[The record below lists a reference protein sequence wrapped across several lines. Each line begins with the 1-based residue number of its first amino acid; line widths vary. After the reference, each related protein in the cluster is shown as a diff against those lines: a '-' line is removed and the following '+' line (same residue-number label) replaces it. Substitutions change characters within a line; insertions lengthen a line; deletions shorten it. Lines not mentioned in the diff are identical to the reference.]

1 MGKLTFWQYLPDGIF
16 LETSLANKKIVIRM
30 QTGNISVQSEN
41 IFPIIKKFLYS
52 DQEIFLRE
60 LIANAVDAT
69 TKLKTLS
76 SKGEVKGDLGNLQIE
91 IILDKDAKKL
101 IIKDAGIGMTEDEVK
116 TYLNQVAFSS
126 ASEFL
131 EKYKDDAG
139 IIGHFGLGFY
149 SAFMV
154 ADVVEV
160 HTKSWKEGSAV
171 KWTCDGNPTY
181 TLEEIDKSDR
191 GTEIVLNVSEDS
203 VEFLEESRIQSLLDK
218 YCKFLPVEI
227 KFGTR
232 TEQVE
237 DPESTDEEKKMKE
250 VTVDNI
256 INNPTPAWKKS
267 PSELTDE
274 DYRSFYNELY
284 PYSQPPMFWIH
295 LNIDFPFNLTGIL
308 YFPKISQQIETQKN
322 KIQLYCNQVFVT
334 DEVKEIV
341 PEFLT
346 LLHGVIDSPDIP
358 LNVSR
363 SYLQSDSNVRKIT
376 GYITK
381 KVADKLAELYKKER
395 EAFEEKWPDLG
406 VFVKYGMITEEKFYE
421 KAVKFALLKNTEGK
435 YATIQ
440 EYIDQVKPVQTDK
453 NNKTVLLYTNDA
465 EANAALIEA
474 ANSKSYDVL
483 VFDQMI
489 DNHFLQQIESKF
501 ENVSFSRIDADTLD
515 QLIQKDENQ
524 ESVLSDSDV
533 EKVKTT
539 FELLTKEM
547 QGATLVTKAMS
558 PEEAPVV
565 VTRPEFMRRMKE
577 MQMMQGM
584 DMGAMGDFYNVVIN
598 TNHPLIT
605 DKVLKASSEDEAK
618 QLAEYL
624 INLAK
629 LSQQMLSG
637 KDLANFVKASMNR
650 I

>member
-1 MGKLTFWQYLPDGIF
+1 
-16 LETSLANKKIVIRM
+16 M
-30 QTGNISVQSEN
+30 QTGNISVQTEN

-69 TKLKTLS
+69 TKVKTLS
-76 SKGEVKGDLGNLQIE
+76 SKGEFKGELGDLKIE
-91 IILDKDAKKL
+91 VVLDKDAKTL
-101 IIKDAGIGMTEDEVK
+101 TIKDAGIGMTEEEVK

-160 HTKSWKEGSAV
+160 HTKSWKDKSAAV

-181 TLEEIDKSDR
+181 TLEEIDKADR
-191 GTEIVLNVSEDS
+191 GTSIVLNISEDS
-203 VEFLEESRIQSLLDK
+203 AEFLEESRIQALLDK

-227 KFGTR
+227 KFGTK
-232 TEQVE
+232 TEFVD
-237 DPESTDEEKKMKE
+237 DPEAAEDAEDKRKE

-256 INNPTPAWKKS
+256 VNNPSPAWKRS
-267 PSELTDE
+267 PAELTDE
-274 DYRSFYNELY
+274 DYKSFYNELY
-284 PYSQPPMFWIH
+284 PFSQPPMFWIH

-308 YFPKISQQIETQKN
+308 YFPKIKNQMEIQKN
-322 KIQLYCNQVFVT
+322 KIQLYSNQVFVT

-381 KVADKLAELYKKER
+381 KVADKLADLYKKER
-395 EAFEEKWPDLG
+395 ESYEEKWPDLG
-406 VFVKYGMITEEKFYE
+406 VFVKYGMITEEKFYD
-421 KAVKFALLKNTEGK
+421 KAVKFALLQNTEGK
-435 YATIQ
+435 YATIE
-440 EYIDQVKPVQTDK
+440 EYIEQVKPLQTDK
-453 NNKTVLLYTNDA
+453 NDRVVILYTNDA
-465 EANAALIEA
+465 AANAGLIASAQE
-474 ANSKSYDVL
+474 KSYDVL
-483 VFDQMI
+483 LFDQMI
-489 DNHFLQQIESKF
+489 DNHFIQQVESKF
-501 ENVSFSRIDADTLD
+501 DKVSFSRIDADTLD
-515 QLIQKDENQ
+515 QLIQKDETV
-524 ESVLSDSDV
+524 ESVLSDADV
-533 EKVKTT
+533 EKVKGT
-539 FELLTKEM
+539 FETITKEM
-547 QGATLVTKAMS
+547 TGATLITKALS
-558 PEEAPVV
+558 PNDAPVV
-565 VTRPEFMRRMKE
+565 ITKPEFMRRMKE

-605 DKVLKASSEDEAK
+605 DKLLKVESEEEAGTLAS
-618 QLAEYL
+618 YL

-637 KDLANFVKASMNR
+637 QDLAVFVKESLNR

>member
-1 MGKLTFWQYLPDGIF
+1 
-16 LETSLANKKIVIRM
+16 M
-30 QTGNISVQSEN
+30 QTGNISVQTEN

-69 TKLKTLS
+69 TKVKTLS
-76 SKGEVKGDLGNLQIE
+76 SKGEFKGELGDLKIE
-91 IILDKDAKKL
+91 VVLDKDAKTL
-101 IIKDAGIGMTEDEVK
+101 TIKDAGIGMTEEEVK

-160 HTKSWKEGSAV
+160 HTKSWKDKSAAV

-181 TLEEIDKSDR
+181 TLEEIDKADR
-191 GTEIVLNVSEDS
+191 GTSIVLNISEDS
-203 VEFLEESRIQSLLDK
+203 AEFLEESRIQALLDK

-227 KFGTR
+227 KFGTK
-232 TEQVE
+232 TEFVD
-237 DPESTDEEKKMKE
+237 DPEAAEDAEDKRKE

-256 INNPTPAWKKS
+256 VNNPSPAWKRS
-267 PSELTDE
+267 PAELTDE
-274 DYRSFYNELY
+274 DYKSFYNELY
-284 PYSQPPMFWIH
+284 PFSQPPMFWIH

-308 YFPKISQQIETQKN
+308 YFPKIKNQMEIQKN
-322 KIQLYCNQVFVT
+322 KIQLYSNQVFVT

-381 KVADKLAELYKKER
+381 KVADKLADLYKKER
-395 EAFEEKWPDLG
+395 ESYEEKWPDLG
-406 VFVKYGMITEEKFYE
+406 VFVKYGMITEEKFYD
-421 KAVKFALLKNTEGK
+421 KAVKFALLQNTEGK
-435 YATIQ
+435 YATIE
-440 EYIDQVKPVQTDK
+440 EYIEQVKPLQTDK
-453 NNKTVLLYTNDA
+453 NDRVVILYTNDA
-465 EANAALIEA
+465 AANAGLIASAQE
-474 ANSKSYDVL
+474 KSYDVL
-483 VFDQMI
+483 LFDQMI
-489 DNHFLQQIESKF
+489 DNHFIQQVESKF
-501 ENVSFSRIDADTLD
+501 DKVSFSRIDADTLD
-515 QLIQKDENQ
+515 QLIQKDETV
-524 ESVLSDSDV
+524 ESVLSDADV
-533 EKVKTT
+533 EKVKGT
-539 FELLTKEM
+539 FETITKEM
-547 QGATLVTKAMS
+547 TGATLITKALS
-558 PEEAPVV
+558 PNDAPVV
-565 VTRPEFMRRMKE
+565 ITKPEFMRRMKE

-605 DKVLKASSEDEAK
+605 DKLLKVESKEEAGTLAS
-618 QLAEYL
+618 YL

-637 KDLANFVKASMNR
+637 QDLAAFVKESLNR

>member
-1 MGKLTFWQYLPDGIF
+1 
-16 LETSLANKKIVIRM
+16 M
-30 QTGNISVQSEN
+30 QTGNISVQTEN

-69 TKLKTLS
+69 TKVKTLS
-76 SKGEVKGDLGNLQIE
+76 SKGEFKGELGDLKIE
-91 IILDKDAKKL
+91 VVLDKDAKTL
-101 IIKDAGIGMTEDEVK
+101 TIKDAGIGMTEEEVK

-160 HTKSWKEGSAV
+160 HTKSWKDKSAAV

-181 TLEEIDKSDR
+181 TLEEIDKADR
-191 GTEIVLNVSEDS
+191 GTSIVLNISEDS
-203 VEFLEESRIQSLLDK
+203 AEFLEESRIQALLDK

-227 KFGTR
+227 KFGTK
-232 TEQVE
+232 TEFVD
-237 DPESTDEEKKMKE
+237 DPEAAEDAEDKRKE

-256 INNPTPAWKKS
+256 VNNPSPAWKRS
-267 PSELTDE
+267 PAELTDE
-274 DYRSFYNELY
+274 DYKSFYNELY
-284 PYSQPPMFWIH
+284 PFSQPPMFWIH

-308 YFPKISQQIETQKN
+308 YFPKIKNQMEIQKN
-322 KIQLYCNQVFVT
+322 KIQLYSNQVFVT

-381 KVADKLAELYKKER
+381 KVADKLADLYKKER
-395 EAFEEKWPDLG
+395 ESYEEKWPDLG
-406 VFVKYGMITEEKFYE
+406 VFVKYGMITEEKFYD
-421 KAVKFALLKNTEGK
+421 KAVKFALLQNTEGK
-435 YATIQ
+435 YATIE
-440 EYIDQVKPVQTDK
+440 EYIEQVKPLQTDK
-453 NNKTVLLYTNDA
+453 NDRVVILYTNDA
-465 EANAALIEA
+465 AANAGLIASAQE
-474 ANSKSYDVL
+474 KSYDVL
-483 VFDQMI
+483 LFDQMI
-489 DNHFLQQIESKF
+489 DNHFIQQVESKF
-501 ENVSFSRIDADTLD
+501 DKVSFSRIDADTLD
-515 QLIQKDENQ
+515 QLIQKDETV
-524 ESVLSDSDV
+524 ESVLSDADV
-533 EKVKTT
+533 EKVKGT
-539 FELLTKEM
+539 FETITKEM
-547 QGATLVTKAMS
+547 TGATLITKALS
-558 PEEAPVV
+558 PNDAPVV
-565 VTRPEFMRRMKE
+565 ITKPEFMRRMKE

-605 DKVLKASSEDEAK
+605 DKLLKVESEEEAGTLAS
-618 QLAEYL
+618 YL

-637 KDLANFVKASMNR
+637 QDLAAFVKESINR

>member
-1 MGKLTFWQYLPDGIF
+1 
-16 LETSLANKKIVIRM
+16 M
-30 QTGNISVQSEN
+30 QKGNISVQTEN

-69 TKLKTLS
+69 TKVKTLS
-76 SKGEVKGDLGNLQIE
+76 SKGEFKGELGDLKIE
-91 IILDKDAKKL
+91 IVLDKDAKTL
-101 IIKDAGIGMTEDEVK
+101 TIKDAGIGMTEEEVK

-160 HTKSWKEGSAV
+160 HTKSWKDKSAAV

-181 TLEEIDKSDR
+181 TLEEIDKADR
-191 GTEIVLNVSEDS
+191 GTSIVLNISEDS
-203 VEFLEESRIQSLLDK
+203 AEFLEESRIQALLDK

-227 KFGTR
+227 KFGTK
-232 TEQVE
+232 TEFVD
-237 DPESTDEEKKMKE
+237 DPEAAEDAEDKRKE

-256 INNPTPAWKKS
+256 VNNPSPAWKRS
-267 PSELTDE
+267 PAELTDE
-274 DYRSFYNELY
+274 DYKSFYNELY
-284 PYSQPPMFWIH
+284 PFSQPPMFWIH

-308 YFPKISQQIETQKN
+308 YFPKIKNQMEIQKN
-322 KIQLYCNQVFVT
+322 KIQLYSNQVFVT

-381 KVADKLAELYKKER
+381 KVADKLADLYKKER
-395 EAFEEKWPDLG
+395 ESYEEKWPDLG
-406 VFVKYGMITEEKFYE
+406 VFVKYGMITEEKFYD
-421 KAVKFALLKNTEGK
+421 KAVKFALLQNTEGK
-435 YATIQ
+435 YATIE
-440 EYIDQVKPVQTDK
+440 EYIEQVKPLQTDK
-453 NNKTVLLYTNDA
+453 NDRVVILYTNDA
-465 EANAALIEA
+465 AANAGLIASAQE
-474 ANSKSYDVL
+474 KSYDVL
-483 VFDQMI
+483 LFDQMI
-489 DNHFLQQIESKF
+489 DNHFIQQVESKF
-501 ENVSFSRIDADTLD
+501 DKVSFSRIDADTLD
-515 QLIQKDENQ
+515 QLIQKDETV
-524 ESVLSDSDV
+524 ESVLSDADV
-533 EKVKTT
+533 EKVKGT
-539 FELLTKEM
+539 FETITKEM
-547 QGATLVTKAMS
+547 TGATLIAKALS
-558 PEEAPVV
+558 PNDAPVV
-565 VTRPEFMRRMKE
+565 ITKPEFMRRMKE

-605 DKVLKASSEDEAK
+605 DKLLKVESEEEAGTLAS
-618 QLAEYL
+618 YL

-637 KDLANFVKASMNR
+637 QDLAAFVKESLNR

>member
-1 MGKLTFWQYLPDGIF
+1 
-16 LETSLANKKIVIRM
+16 M

-76 SKGEVKGDLGNLQIE
+76 SKGEIKGDLGDLQIE
-91 IILDKDAKKL
+91 IILDKEAKKL
-101 IIKDAGIGMTEDEVK
+101 IIKDAGIGMTEEEVK

-154 ADVVEV
+154 SDIVEV
-160 HTKSWKEGSAV
+160 HTKSWKDGAAV

-203 VEFLEESRIQSLLDK
+203 TEFLEESRIQTLLDK

-227 KFGTR
+227 KFGTK

-237 DPESTDEEKKMKE
+237 DPASTEEEKKTKE

-256 INNPTPAWKKS
+256 INNPNPAWKRS
-267 PSELTDE
+267 PAELTDE
-274 DYRSFYNELY
+274 DYKSFYNELY

-308 YFPKISQQIETQKN
+308 YFPKVSQQIETQKN

-395 EAFEEKWPDLG
+395 ESFIAKWPDLG

-421 KAVKFALLKNTEGK
+421 KAVKFALLKNTDGK

-465 EANAALIEA
+465 GANASLIEA
-474 ANSKSYDVL
+474 AKEKSYDVL

-489 DNHFLQQIESKF
+489 DNHFLQQVESKF

-524 ESVLSDSDV
+524 ESVLSDEDV

-558 PEEAPVV
+558 PSEAPVV
-565 VTRPEFMRRMKE
+565 VTKPEFMRRMKE

-605 DKVLKASSEDEAK
+605 DKVLKASSEDDAK
-618 QLAEYL
+618 HLAEYL

-637 KDLANFVKASMNR
+637 KDLANFVKASMER

>member
-1 MGKLTFWQYLPDGIF
+1 
-16 LETSLANKKIVIRM
+16 M

-76 SKGEVKGDLGNLQIE
+76 SKGEIKGDLGDLKIE
-91 IILDKDAKKL
+91 IILDKENKKL
-101 IIKDAGIGMTEDEVK
+101 TIKDAGIGMTEEEVK

-160 HTKSWKEGSAV
+160 HTKSWKDGSAV

-191 GTEIVLNVSEDS
+191 GTAIVLNVSEDS
-203 VEFLEESRIQSLLDK
+203 VEFLEESRIQALLDK

-227 KFGTR
+227 KFGTK

-237 DPESTDEEKKMKE
+237 DPTSTDEEPKTKE

-256 INNPTPAWKKS
+256 INNPNPAWKKS

-274 DYRSFYNELY
+274 DYKSFYNELY

-308 YFPKISQQIETQKN
+308 YFPKISQQLESQKN

-395 EAFEEKWPDLG
+395 EEFENKWPDLG
-406 VFVKYGMITEEKFYE
+406 VFVKYGMITEEKFYD
-421 KAVKFALLKNTEGK
+421 KAVKFALLKNTDGK
-435 YATIQ
+435 YSTIQ
-440 EYIDQVKPVQTDK
+440 EYIDQVKPLQTDK
-453 NNKTVLLYTNDA
+453 NERTVLLYTNDA
-465 EANAALIEA
+465 DANATLIDA
-474 ANSKSYDVL
+474 AKEKSYDVL

-489 DNHFLQQIESKF
+489 DNHFIQQIESKF
-501 ENVSFSRIDADTLD
+501 DKVSFSRIDADTLD

-558 PEEAPVV
+558 PSDAPVV
-565 VTRPEFMRRMKE
+565 VTKPEFMRRMKE

-605 DKVLKASSEDEAK
+605 DKVLKAESEDEAK
-618 QLAEYL
+618 HLAEYL

-637 KDLANFVKASMNR
+637 KDLANFVKASMDR

>member
-1 MGKLTFWQYLPDGIF
+1 
-16 LETSLANKKIVIRM
+16 M
-30 QTGNISVQSEN
+30 QTGNISVQTEN

-69 TKLKTLS
+69 TKVKTLS
-76 SKGEVKGDLGNLQIE
+76 SKGEFKGELGDLKIE
-91 IILDKDAKKL
+91 VVLDKDAKTL
-101 IIKDAGIGMTEDEVK
+101 TIKDAGIGMTEEEVK

-160 HTKSWKEGSAV
+160 HTKSWKDKSAAV

-181 TLEEIDKSDR
+181 TLEEIDKADR
-191 GTEIVLNVSEDS
+191 GTSIVLNISEDS
-203 VEFLEESRIQSLLDK
+203 AEFLEESRIQALLDK

-227 KFGTR
+227 KFGTK
-232 TEQVE
+232 TEFVD
-237 DPESTDEEKKMKE
+237 DPEAAEDAEDKRKE

-256 INNPTPAWKKS
+256 VNNPSPAWKRS
-267 PSELTDE
+267 PAELTDE
-274 DYRSFYNELY
+274 DYKSFYNELY
-284 PYSQPPMFWIH
+284 PFSQPPMFWIH

-308 YFPKISQQIETQKN
+308 YFPKIKNQMEIQKN
-322 KIQLYCNQVFVT
+322 KIQLYSNQVFVT

-381 KVADKLAELYKKER
+381 KVADKLADLYKKER
-395 EAFEEKWPDLG
+395 ESYEEKWPDLG
-406 VFVKYGMITEEKFYE
+406 VFVKYGMITEEKFYD
-421 KAVKFALLKNTEGK
+421 KAVKFALLQNTEGK
-435 YATIQ
+435 YATIE
-440 EYIDQVKPVQTDK
+440 EYIEQVKPLQTDK
-453 NNKTVLLYTNDA
+453 NDRVVILYTNDA
-465 EANAALIEA
+465 AANAGLIASAQE
-474 ANSKSYDVL
+474 KSYDVL
-483 VFDQMI
+483 LFDQMI
-489 DNHFLQQIESKF
+489 DNHFIQQVESKF
-501 ENVSFSRIDADTLD
+501 DKVSFSRIDADTLD
-515 QLIQKDENQ
+515 QLIQKDETV
-524 ESVLSDSDV
+524 ESVLSDADV
-533 EKVKTT
+533 EKVKGT
-539 FELLTKEM
+539 FETITKEM
-547 QGATLVTKAMS
+547 SGATLITKALS
-558 PEEAPVV
+558 PNDAPVV
-565 VTRPEFMRRMKE
+565 ITKPEFMRRMKE

-605 DKVLKASSEDEAK
+605 DKLLKVKSEEEAGTLAS
-618 QLAEYL
+618 YL

-637 KDLANFVKASMNR
+637 QDLAAFVKESLNR

>member
-1 MGKLTFWQYLPDGIF
+1 
-16 LETSLANKKIVIRM
+16 M

-76 SKGEVKGDLGNLQIE
+76 SKGEIKGDLGDLQIE
-91 IILDKDAKKL
+91 IILDKEAKKL
-101 IIKDAGIGMTEDEVK
+101 IIKDAGIGMTEEEVK

-154 ADVVEV
+154 SDIVEV
-160 HTKSWKEGSAV
+160 HTKSWKDGAAV

-203 VEFLEESRIQSLLDK
+203 TEFLEESRIQTLLDK

-227 KFGTR
+227 KFGTK

-237 DPESTDEEKKMKE
+237 DPASTEEEKKTKE

-256 INNPTPAWKKS
+256 INNPNPAWKRS
-267 PSELTDE
+267 PAELTDE
-274 DYRSFYNELY
+274 DYKSFYNELY

-308 YFPKISQQIETQKN
+308 YFPKVSQQIETQKN

-395 EAFEEKWPDLG
+395 ESFVAKWPDLG

-421 KAVKFALLKNTEGK
+421 KAVKFALLKNTDGK

-465 EANAALIEA
+465 GANASLIEA
-474 ANSKSYDVL
+474 AKEKSYDVL

-489 DNHFLQQIESKF
+489 DNHFLQQVESKF

-524 ESVLSDSDV
+524 ESVLSDEDV

-558 PEEAPVV
+558 PSEAPVV
-565 VTRPEFMRRMKE
+565 VTKPEFMRRMKE

-605 DKVLKASSEDEAK
+605 DKVLKASSEDDAK
-618 QLAEYL
+618 HLAEYL

-637 KDLANFVKASMNR
+637 KDLANFVKASMER

>member
-1 MGKLTFWQYLPDGIF
+1 
-16 LETSLANKKIVIRM
+16 M
-30 QTGNISVQSEN
+30 QTGNISVQTEN

-69 TKLKTLS
+69 TKVKTLS
-76 SKGEVKGDLGNLQIE
+76 SKGEFKGELGDLKIE
-91 IILDKDAKKL
+91 VVLDKDAKTL
-101 IIKDAGIGMTEDEVK
+101 TIKDAGIGMTEEEVK

-160 HTKSWKEGSAV
+160 HTKSWKDKSAAV

-181 TLEEIDKSDR
+181 TLEEIDKADR
-191 GTEIVLNVSEDS
+191 GTSIVLNISEDS
-203 VEFLEESRIQSLLDK
+203 AEFLEESRIQALLDK

-227 KFGTR
+227 KFGTK
-232 TEQVE
+232 TEFVD
-237 DPESTDEEKKMKE
+237 DPEAAEDAEDKRKE

-256 INNPTPAWKKS
+256 VNNPSPAWKRS
-267 PSELTDE
+267 PAELTDE
-274 DYRSFYNELY
+274 DYKSFYNELY
-284 PYSQPPMFWIH
+284 PFSQPPMFWIH

-308 YFPKISQQIETQKN
+308 YFPKIKNQMEIQKN
-322 KIQLYCNQVFVT
+322 KIQLYSNQVFVT

-381 KVADKLAELYKKER
+381 KVADKLADLYKKER
-395 EAFEEKWPDLG
+395 ESYEEKWPDLG
-406 VFVKYGMITEEKFYE
+406 VFVKYGMITEEKFYD
-421 KAVKFALLKNTEGK
+421 KAVKFALLQNTEGK
-435 YATIQ
+435 YATIE
-440 EYIDQVKPVQTDK
+440 EYIEQVKPLQTDK
-453 NNKTVLLYTNDA
+453 NDRVVILYTNDA
-465 EANAALIEA
+465 AANAGLIASAQE
-474 ANSKSYDVL
+474 KSYDVL
-483 VFDQMI
+483 LFDQMI
-489 DNHFLQQIESKF
+489 DNHFIQQVESKF
-501 ENVSFSRIDADTLD
+501 DKVSFSRIDADTLD
-515 QLIQKDENQ
+515 QLIQKDETV
-524 ESVLSDSDV
+524 ESVLSDADV
-533 EKVKTT
+533 EKVKGT
-539 FELLTKEM
+539 FETITKEM
-547 QGATLVTKAMS
+547 TGATLITKALS
-558 PEEAPVV
+558 PNDAPVV
-565 VTRPEFMRRMKE
+565 ITKPEFMRRMKE

-605 DKVLKASSEDEAK
+605 DKLLKVESEEEAGTLAS
-618 QLAEYL
+618 YL

-637 KDLANFVKASMNR
+637 QDLAAFVKESLNR

>member
-1 MGKLTFWQYLPDGIF
+1 
-16 LETSLANKKIVIRM
+16 M
-30 QTGNISVQSEN
+30 QTGNISVQTEN

-69 TKLKTLS
+69 TKVKTLS
-76 SKGEVKGDLGNLQIE
+76 SKGEFKGELGDLKIE
-91 IILDKDAKKL
+91 VVLDKDAKTL
-101 IIKDAGIGMTEDEVK
+101 TIKDAGIGMTEEEVK

-160 HTKSWKEGSAV
+160 HTKSWKDKAAAV
-171 KWTCDGNPTY
+171 KWSCDGNPTY
-181 TLEEIDKSDR
+181 TLEEIDKADR
-191 GTEIVLNVSEDS
+191 GTSIVLNISEDS
-203 VEFLEESRIQSLLDK
+203 SEFLEESRIQALLDK

-227 KFGTR
+227 KFGTK
-232 TEQVE
+232 TEFVD
-237 DPESTDEEKKMKE
+237 DPEAAEDAEDKRKE

-256 INNPTPAWKKS
+256 VNNPNPAWKRS
-267 PSELTDE
+267 PAELTDE
-274 DYRSFYNELY
+274 DYKSFYNELY
-284 PYSQPPMFWIH
+284 PFSQPPMFWIH

-308 YFPKISQQIETQKN
+308 YFPKIKNQMEIQKN
-322 KIQLYCNQVFVT
+322 KIQLYSNQVFVT

-381 KVADKLAELYKKER
+381 KVADKLADLYKKER
-395 EAFEEKWPDLG
+395 ESYEEKWPDLG
-406 VFVKYGMITEEKFYE
+406 VFVKYGMITEDKFYD
-421 KAVKFALLKNTEGK
+421 KAVKFALLQNTEGK
-435 YATIQ
+435 YATIE
-440 EYIDQVKPVQTDK
+440 EYIEQVKPLQTDK
-453 NNKTVLLYTNDA
+453 NDRVVVLYTNDA
-465 EANAALIEA
+465 AANAGLITSAQE
-474 ANSKSYDVL
+474 KSYDVL
-483 VFDQMI
+483 LFDQMI
-489 DNHFLQQIESKF
+489 DNHFIQQVESKF
-501 ENVSFSRIDADTLD
+501 DKVSFSRIDADTLD
-515 QLIQKDENQ
+515 QLIQKDETV
-524 ESVLSDSDV
+524 ESVLSDADV
-533 EKVKTT
+533 EKVKGT
-539 FELLTKEM
+539 FETITKEM
-547 QGATLVTKAMS
+547 AGATLITKALS
-558 PEEAPVV
+558 PNDAPVV
-565 VTRPEFMRRMKE
+565 ITKPEFMRRMKE

-605 DKVLKASSEDEAK
+605 DKLLKVKSEEEAGTLAS
-618 QLAEYL
+618 YL

-637 KDLANFVKASMNR
+637 QDLAAFVKESLNR

>member
-1 MGKLTFWQYLPDGIF
+1 
-16 LETSLANKKIVIRM
+16 M

-76 SKGEVKGDLGNLQIE
+76 SKGEIKGDLGNLQIE
-91 IILDKDAKKL
+91 IILDKEAKKL
-101 IIKDAGIGMTEDEVK
+101 IIKDAGIGMTEEEVK

-154 ADVVEV
+154 SDIVEV
-160 HTKSWKEGSAV
+160 HTKSWKDGAAV

-203 VEFLEESRIQSLLDK
+203 TEFLEESRIQTLLDK

-227 KFGTR
+227 KFGTK

-237 DPESTDEEKKMKE
+237 DPASTEEEKKTKE
-250 VTVDNI
+250 ITVDNI
-256 INNPTPAWKKS
+256 INNPNPAWKRS
-267 PSELTDE
+267 PAELTDE
-274 DYRSFYNELY
+274 DYKSFYNELY

-308 YFPKISQQIETQKN
+308 YFPKVSQQIETQKN

-395 EAFEEKWPDLG
+395 ESFVAKWPDLG

-421 KAVKFALLKNTEGK
+421 KAVKFALLKNTDGK

-465 EANAALIEA
+465 GANATLIEA
-474 ANSKSYDVL
+474 AKEKSYDVL

-489 DNHFLQQIESKF
+489 DNHFLQQVESKF

-524 ESVLSDSDV
+524 ESVLSDEDV

-558 PEEAPVV
+558 PNEAPVV
-565 VTRPEFMRRMKE
+565 VTKPEFMRRMKE

-605 DKVLKASSEDEAK
+605 DKVLKASSEDDAK
-618 QLAEYL
+618 HLAEYL

-637 KDLANFVKASMNR
+637 KDLANFVKASMER

>member
-1 MGKLTFWQYLPDGIF
+1 
-16 LETSLANKKIVIRM
+16 M

-76 SKGEVKGDLGNLQIE
+76 SKGEIKGDLGDLQIE
-91 IILDKDAKKL
+91 IILDKEAKKL
-101 IIKDAGIGMTEDEVK
+101 IIKDAGIGMTEEEVK

-154 ADVVEV
+154 SDIVEV
-160 HTKSWKEGSAV
+160 HTKSWKDGAAV

-203 VEFLEESRIQSLLDK
+203 TEFLEESRIQTLLDK

-227 KFGTR
+227 KFGTK
-232 TEQVE
+232 TEQIE
-237 DPESTDEEKKMKE
+237 DPASTEEEKKTKE
-250 VTVDNI
+250 ITVDNI
-256 INNPTPAWKKS
+256 INNPNPAWKRS
-267 PSELTDE
+267 PAELTDE
-274 DYRSFYNELY
+274 DYKSFYNELY

-308 YFPKISQQIETQKN
+308 YFPKVSQQIETQKN

-395 EAFEEKWPDLG
+395 ESFIAKWPDLG

-421 KAVKFALLKNTEGK
+421 KAVKFALLKNTDGK

-465 EANAALIEA
+465 GANASLIEA
-474 ANSKSYDVL
+474 AKEKSYDVL

-489 DNHFLQQIESKF
+489 DNHFLQQVESKF

-524 ESVLSDSDV
+524 ESVLSDEDV

-558 PEEAPVV
+558 PSEAPVV
-565 VTRPEFMRRMKE
+565 VTKPEFMRRMKE

-605 DKVLKASSEDEAK
+605 DKVLKASSEDDAK
-618 QLAEYL
+618 HLAEYL

-637 KDLANFVKASMNR
+637 KDLANFVKASMER

>member
-1 MGKLTFWQYLPDGIF
+1 
-16 LETSLANKKIVIRM
+16 M
-30 QTGNISVQSEN
+30 QTGNISVQTEN

-69 TKLKTLS
+69 TKVKTLS
-76 SKGEVKGDLGNLQIE
+76 SKGEFKGELGDLKIE
-91 IILDKDAKKL
+91 VVLDKDAKTL
-101 IIKDAGIGMTEDEVK
+101 TIKDAGIGMTEEEVK

-160 HTKSWKEGSAV
+160 HTKSWKDKSAAV

-181 TLEEIDKSDR
+181 TLEEIDKADR
-191 GTEIVLNVSEDS
+191 GTSIVLNISEDS
-203 VEFLEESRIQSLLDK
+203 AEFLDESRIQALLDK

-227 KFGTR
+227 KFGTK
-232 TEQVE
+232 TEFVD
-237 DPESTDEEKKMKE
+237 DPEAAEDAEDKRKE

-256 INNPTPAWKKS
+256 VNNPSPAWKRS
-267 PSELTDE
+267 PAELTDE
-274 DYRSFYNELY
+274 DYKSFYNELY
-284 PYSQPPMFWIH
+284 PFSQPPMFWIH

-308 YFPKISQQIETQKN
+308 YFPKIKNQMEIQKN
-322 KIQLYCNQVFVT
+322 KIQLYSNQVFVT

-381 KVADKLAELYKKER
+381 KVADKLADLYKKER
-395 EAFEEKWPDLG
+395 ESYEEKWPDLG
-406 VFVKYGMITEEKFYE
+406 VFVKYGMITEDKFYD
-421 KAVKFALLKNTEGK
+421 KAVKFALLQNTEGK
-435 YATIQ
+435 YATIE
-440 EYIDQVKPVQTDK
+440 EYIEQVKPLQTDK
-453 NNKTVLLYTNDA
+453 NDRVVVLYTNDA
-465 EANAALIEA
+465 AANAGLITSAQE
-474 ANSKSYDVL
+474 KSYDVL
-483 VFDQMI
+483 LFDQMI
-489 DNHFLQQIESKF
+489 DNHFIQQVESKF
-501 ENVSFSRIDADTLD
+501 DKVSFSRIDADTLD
-515 QLIQKDENQ
+515 QLIQKDETV
-524 ESVLSDSDV
+524 ESVLSDADV
-533 EKVKTT
+533 EKVKGT
-539 FELLTKEM
+539 FETITKEM
-547 QGATLVTKAMS
+547 AGATLITKALS
-558 PEEAPVV
+558 PNDAPVV
-565 VTRPEFMRRMKE
+565 ITKPEFMRRMKE

-605 DKVLKASSEDEAK
+605 DKLLKVESEEEAGTLAS
-618 QLAEYL
+618 YL

-637 KDLANFVKASMNR
+637 QDLAAFVKESLNR